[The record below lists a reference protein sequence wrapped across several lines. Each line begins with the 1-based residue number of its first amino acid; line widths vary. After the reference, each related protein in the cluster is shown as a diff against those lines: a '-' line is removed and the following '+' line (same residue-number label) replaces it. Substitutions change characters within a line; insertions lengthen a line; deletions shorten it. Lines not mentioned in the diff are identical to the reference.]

1 MVGHGVVTD
10 FELGL
15 RGTTVVVAGAGGGGI
30 GTAVCTMLAT
40 AGVTVLALD
49 VDADRLAITERAFAG
64 SEHQLRTAVVD
75 VRDARAV
82 SGAIDG
88 ATDLDPL
95 HGLVHVVGGM
105 TSDQWTPIATMTPE
119 TFAAVTDL
127 NLQTAFI
134 TTQAVGARLL
144 AQGRGGSIVHI
155 ASVSGLSAMPFGAP
169 YAAAKA
175 GLLALT
181 RTAALEFAIAG
192 VRVNA
197 VAAGTVRTP
206 KTERT
211 RKAPAGADV
220 DTPAERAAI
229 PLGRR
234 GTPDDI
240 AGAVVFLLSEVA
252 RFITGQTLVVDGGS
266 SVLPSF
272 LDADG
277 LPVFVQDDALRA
289 RLLQPRETRP

>member
-1 MVGHGVVTD
+1 MTD

-15 RGTTVVVAGAGGGGI
+15 SGAAVVVAGAGGGGI

-49 VDADRLAITERAFAG
+49 VDADRLAITERAF
-64 SEHQLRTAVVD
+64 ERMDRQLRTAVVD
-75 VRDARAV
+75 VRDAAGV
-82 SGAIDG
+82 ADAIDG
-88 ATDLDPL
+88 AIDLGPL
-95 HGLVHVVGGM
+95 RGLVHVVGGM
-105 TSDQWTPIATMTPE
+105 APDQWAPIATMTPE
-119 TFAAVTDL
+119 TFAAVTEL

-134 TTQAVGARLL
+134 TTQAVGTRLL

-155 ASVSGLSAMPFGAP
+155 ASVSGLAAMPFGAP

-175 GLLALT
+175 GVLALT
-181 RTAALEFAIAG
+181 RTAALEFGAAG

-197 VAAGTVRTP
+197 VAPGTVRTA
-206 KTERT
+206 KTER
-211 RKAPAGADV
+211 AGAGV
-220 DTPAERAAI
+220 DTAAEQAAI
-229 PLGRR
+229 PLRRR

-240 AGAVVFLLSEVA
+240 AGAALFLLSDLAGFV
-252 RFITGQTLVVDGGS
+252 TGQTLVVDGGS

-277 LPVFVQDDALRA
+277 LPVFVHDDALRA
-289 RLLQPRETRP
+289 RLLQPRDALP